1 MMARKVQAARAARNY
16 DQSVALLTRLAS
28 LFPDHPELQQ
38 LAIAAQA
45 EQQQYARQL
54 QRQQQPQ
61 R

>member
-1 MMARKVQAARAARNY
+1 MARKVQAARAARNY
-16 DQSVALLTRLAS
+16 DQSVALLTKLAA

-45 EQQQYARQL
+45 EQQEYARRLQL
-54 QRQQQPQ
+54 QRQQQQ